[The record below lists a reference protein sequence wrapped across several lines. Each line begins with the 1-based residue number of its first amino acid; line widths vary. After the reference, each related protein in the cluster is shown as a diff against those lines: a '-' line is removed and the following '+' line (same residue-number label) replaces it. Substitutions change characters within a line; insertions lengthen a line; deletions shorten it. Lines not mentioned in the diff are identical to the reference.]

1 MIENI
6 FDAPIPGQSLTDTP
20 GNSPW
25 EHPPQ
30 FSNVNDAAEYV
41 WNTLH
46 EPEVSV
52 QILTFLKNDI
62 PVEAIARMILFGGFV
77 EGKWTPDVAMLIAEV
92 VFKQIM
98 AMGMRAEIPQ
108 MKLLRELQNMDDRL
122 SFDIETEEVL
132 QHYNV

>member
-52 QILTFLKNDI
+52 QI
-62 PVEAIARMILFGGFV
+62 
-77 EGKWTPDVAMLIAEV
+77 
-92 VFKQIM
+92 
-98 AMGMRAEIPQ
+98 
-108 MKLLRELQNMDDRL
+108 
-122 SFDIETEEVL
+122 
-132 QHYNV
+132 